1 MSSTVGNASYG
12 RNRRRSLPAGSGLR
26 PIQEATLGL
35 AAVPGAAAPGQEGL
49 MLGYG
54 TAANAGRGFFN
65 NKQQIVITQEVA
77 DALNQVSQRDQNA
90 VADGAAQGVVLSTGL
105 GGPIGP
111 EGRFEFY
118 LPNVNQYYQDDRA
131 ALYVPASQ
139 VNAGVGIV
147 APGSFRQLAALQQG
161 VPAGQ
166 VRIKS
171 PLNQRSGYLK
181 VGSKGWLNMI
191 NETARGNTQAS
202 REAVENA
209 IGQGA
214 LYGLAQVFRNNG
226 INVLASLDGNGNVR
240 FALAPGNTIESLA
253 ANPQFRRDVANWYS
267 IYGVDPAD
275 QAKGAY
281 GAANLAL
288 RHANKIVGPNG
299 ETNLQAVNQA
309 IVDQFA
315 QTGSARGFG
324 WREGYTLPGQ
334 RRGLTAFPLRDAEG
348 NALSDPT
355 NPNGQCAGIVGS
367 GPGVNQTARANG
379 NGFFGLRL
387 YPRTRKHVGTGL
399 NDAGVEAAPTF
410 SCGTTSNYVVNA
422 NRQVYQR
429 GGARA
434 TANQSLNEQLAERN
448 ALLNQTLPPELQ
460 NVFSPDALAANYVQW
475 LQNPMATEG
484 TNPFF
489 MVPGGQGR
497 GFSVGAPSQWQ
508 SDMSPEEA
516 AVFANTDLNAAFKAQ
531 HANAVLQ
538 GLLNPRGA
546 ANVVDFGKTGG
557 PSGVAN
563 PLFQ

>member
-1 MSSTVGNASYG
+1 MSSTVGNASYR
-12 RNRRRSLPAGSGLR
+12 RNRRRSLPQGASLR

-35 AAVPGAAAPGQEGL
+35 PAVQGAAAPDQEGF

-54 TAANAGRGFFN
+54 TSANARRGFFN
-65 NKQQIVITQEVA
+65 TKQQIAITQQVA
-77 DALNQVSQRDQNA
+77 NELNRVSQEDANA
-90 VADGAAQGVVLSTGL
+90 VVDGAAQGIILSTGL
-105 GGPIGP
+105 GGPVGP
-111 EGRFEFY
+111 EGRFDYY

-139 VNAGVGIV
+139 VNAGIGIV
-147 APGSFRQLAALQQG
+147 APGSFRQLEALQVG

-166 VRIKS
+166 VRVKS

-191 NETARGNTQAS
+191 RETARGNTQAS

-226 INVLASLDGNGNVR
+226 VNVLTNVDGNGNVR
-240 FALAPGNTIESLA
+240 FALAPGTTIESLA
-253 ANPQFRRDVANWYS
+253 ANPQFGRDVANWYT

-299 ETNLQAVNQA
+299 ETDLQAVNQS

-334 RRGLTAFPLRDAEG
+334 RRGLTAFPLRDANG
-348 NALSDPT
+348 NPLADPT
-355 NPNGQCAGIVGS
+355 NPNGQCTLTGA

-379 NGFFGLRL
+379 NGFFGLRY

-410 SCGTTSNYVVNA
+410 SCGPTSNYVTNL

-434 TANQSLNEQLAERN
+434 SANQSAIEQLAERN
-448 ALLNQTLPPELQ
+448 ALLNQTLPADLQ

-475 LQNPMATEG
+475 LQNPTATEG

-538 GLLNPRGA
+538 GLLNPQGA